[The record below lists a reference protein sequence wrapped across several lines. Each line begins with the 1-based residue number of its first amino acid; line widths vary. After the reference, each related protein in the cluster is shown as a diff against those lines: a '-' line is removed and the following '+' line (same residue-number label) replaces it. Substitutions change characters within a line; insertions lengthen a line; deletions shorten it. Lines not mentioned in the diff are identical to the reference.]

1 MSKFVVGVFGGV
13 SKNERHERNLILES
27 GEEIVVRLF
36 TDDLSKCDLLSR
48 IDGIIKSLNTII
60 DLSKNAIIN
69 SCGIDGIYE
78 EKMKGYME
86 YVLIDCMGNGVD
98 DFIGDFGKRFEE
110 IAAADFAAR
119 LRLRSIQFSVE
130 YRSVVLDY
138 YYTERSDEVWA
149 VNYDLD
155 LNLIDM
161 TCES

>member
-1 MSKFVVGVFGGV
+1 MSQYFIDFFGEV
-13 SKNERHERNLILES
+13 SKNESHERSLILDS
-27 GEEIVVRLF
+27 GEEIIVSLF
-36 TDDLSKCDLLSR
+36 TDALSKDGLLSK
-48 IDGIIKSLNTII
+48 IDIATKSLNTII
-60 DLSKNAIIN
+60 NSSKNAIIN
-69 SCGIDGIYE
+69 SCQIDGVYE

-86 YVLIDCMGNGVD
+86 YVLIDCMGNDVD

-110 IAAADFAAR
+110 ITAADFAAR

-149 VNYDLD
+149 VKYDLD

>member
-1 MSKFVVGVFGGV
+1 MS
-13 SKNERHERNLILES
+13 
-27 GEEIVVRLF
+27 VRLF

-130 YRSVVLDY
+130 YRSVVLD
-138 YYTERSDEVWA
+138 
-149 VNYDLD
+149 
-155 LNLIDM
+155 
-161 TCES
+161 

>member
-1 MSKFVVGVFGGV
+1 
-13 SKNERHERNLILES
+13 
-27 GEEIVVRLF
+27 
-36 TDDLSKCDLLSR
+36 
-48 IDGIIKSLNTII
+48 
-60 DLSKNAIIN
+60 
-69 SCGIDGIYE
+69 
-78 EKMKGYME
+78 ME